1 MGTIRKKERA
11 KGIVWEAMVRLKGA
25 PTLSKSFDT
34 KEDARKWVA
43 DRENTIHTGG
53 TVSRV
58 KLEKSTISTVLEEY
72 LDAYRKKDGNVDIVL
87 DLKGKVIYEGIT
99 QKKAYNIGWL
109 SYHLGELTVE
119 TLTPNNIGKFF
130 KNLLTTVIPPRSNR
144 KVIHKNYNG
153 AIEKYYAPATVR
165 RYYFDLKIALEWW
178 AKKYDFDLGK
188 RFEGQ
193 DIPSNWETPRDR
205 RLESGEEQRLLDA
218 CNNMYKAPRQWQ
230 LIISFAIE
238 TAMRASE
245 ILKLDWND
253 CHLEEHKRFVGIRA
267 NTTKTRLIRQVPLSI
282 KAIAILKELSD
293 MSETKA
299 GRVFDKIPHLTFS
312 AGFKKLAIRA
322 QCDNLIFHDLRHEA
336 ISRLFEN
343 NLNLSSLEIM
353 LMSGHTQQSTILR
366 YANLR
371 PAILADKLDQK
382 NTTTGQP

>member
-1 MGTIRKKERA
+1 MGTIRKKVRA
-11 KGIVWEAMVRLKGA
+11 KGTVWEAMVRLKGA
-25 PTLSKSFDT
+25 PLLSKSFTT
-34 KEDARKWVA
+34 KDEARIWIT
-43 DRENTIHTGG
+43 DRENIIHGG
-53 TVSRV
+53 GVVSRV
-58 KLEKSTISTVLEEY
+58 KLEKSTIAAVLEEY
-72 LDAYRKKDGNVDIVL
+72 LDENRKRDSNGDTVL
-87 DLKGKVIYEGIT
+87 DLKGKVVYSGIT

-109 SYHLGELTVE
+109 SHHLGELTIE
-119 TLTPNNIGKFF
+119 TLTPKNIGKFF
-130 KNLLTTVIPPRSNR
+130 KNLLTTIIPPRSNR

-153 AIEKYYAPATVR
+153 AIEKCYAPATVR

-188 RFEGQ
+188 RFEDQ

-205 RLESGEEQRLLDA
+205 RLETGEEQRLLDA

-253 CHLEEHKRFVGIRA
+253 CHLEENKRFIGVRA
-267 NTTKTRLIRQVPLSI
+267 NTTKTRVIRQVPLSI
-282 KAIAILKELSD
+282 KAIAILNELSEK
-293 MSETKA
+293 SETKK
-299 GRVFDKIPHLTFS
+299 GRVFEKIPHQAFS

-382 NTTTGQP
+382 K